1 VHCTTVRE
9 EPGFKADATTRRATK
24 STGDILMLLL
34 ISGRAKSCM
43 QPILISQSSL
53 DQVREAV

>member
-34 ISGRAKSCM
+34 ISGRAESCM

-53 DQVREAV
+53 D